1 MNTPEKRT
9 IAVETKK
16 HLAMVNRMYG
26 IAMALEALDQQKASD
41 RLPGFGLAKTVIER
55 ELADAR
61 ASVMHLNLVEV
72 SNAGIDIATV
82 KSVIVA
88 GKYTSP
94 LIEITFHDL
103 LSGSE
108 AE

>member
-1 MNTPEKRT
+1 MSTSEKRT
-9 IAVETKK
+9 IAVESKK

-26 IAMALEALDQQKASD
+26 IAMALDALDQQKASD

-61 ASVMHLNLVEV
+61 ASVMHLNLVEIA
-72 SNAGIDIATV
+72 NAGIDIATV
-82 KSVIVA
+82 QTAIVV
-88 GKYTSP
+88 GKYSHP
-94 LIEITFHDL
+94 KIEVTFHDL